1 MVTNNLLQNKILYI
15 DDDPHN
21 SNLIK
26 RVLEAAGYFVVLA
39 ANGVEGLAQADK
51 LQPHLI
57 LLDIHMPGLNGHEV
71 ARRLRQMKHTKHT
84 PILAVSMSC
93 TLEDKHLS
101 REVGCNGYI
110 TKPIDVDL
118 ISDQIAAYL

>member
-26 RVLEAAGYFVVLA
+26 RVLEAAGYYVVLA
-39 ANGVEGLAQADK
+39 SNGVEGLAQADK

-71 ARRLRQMKHTKHT
+71 ARRLRQMKRTRNT

-93 TLEDKHLS
+93 TLEDKLLS
-101 REVGCNGYI
+101 REMGCNGYI